1 MKIFPA
7 IDLYENKAVRLFKG
21 DYAQMTVYDE
31 NPVAVAKRF
40 KSLGAECIHVVDLA
54 GAKEGAPVHQALVKE
69 IVEET
74 GLFVEIGGGVRNM
87 QTVDAYIGTGA
98 GRVILGTA
106 AVTDEEFLK
115 TALKKY
121 GEKIAVGADIVDG
134 KIAVK
139 GWVEQSRYGID
150 EFLQKMQALGV
161 KTVICTDISKDGAMK
176 GTNQDLYKQLTQSY
190 TMQIIA
196 SGGVS
201 SIDDLQSLKAN
212 GVYGAIVGKAYYIGA
227 IDLRQAIEAIQ

>member
-87 QTVDAYIGTGA
+87 QTVDAYIGAGA